1 MLAARS
7 GSLEGAQLVV
17 HGPDG
22 TVAPENVT
30 VLPGPTALLAATLPP
45 ASAGRF
51 TARVVAADGS
61 ELACRTLD
69 VAHESSPR
77 ARRNLGRFAGV
88 WPIEAEWDARHEV
101 LFSAWIARL
110 FYVEPDAFAGW
121 NPLHRVFRDPAR
133 NVLFDHLGLGEDSRS
148 PRVVMRADCADTL
161 YGLRAYFAW
170 KMRLPFLVHRCNRG
184 TAIRGPRCRG
194 VISNLLGVRAY
205 GPDPVRRFSK
215 FMHRVFETVV
225 HSGTTRTMPDA
236 ERSDFYPIAIDRTSL
251 RPGTV
256 FVVRDSHVLMV
267 SQWTDPAPGRLG
279 ALFAIDGHP
288 GFSVTHRRF
297 TPGSFPFSPWV
308 PTDGFK
314 AFRPALLDG
323 ANVRPM
329 SDDEIRARPFLA
341 QPSNEQL
348 SMTRET
354 FYARMATLQNPTPV
368 DPAELARAAV
378 EELHAIATAR
388 VALVDASSSV
398 SGEIPMPEHAFSSHA
413 ATTDWRRLATGR
425 IDLRMLLAMDRL
437 GSLSRRAE
445 REPHLFVRPWDDDST
460 RAVIDAELA
469 RRSIRYR
476 RSDGTGVTVSLAE
489 LVSRKR
495 DLTLAFNPNDCPEI
509 RWADPD
515 LSACVR
521 RAPQGQRWIMR
532 RKLLRYLVAREDPTG
547 R

>member
-1 MLAARS
+1 MARAVSEPPSPHRGLRRALAGIAFTMAIAPTAAARADTPCATTTAPSSPDATHLLLGPRAPRAGERLRVLAARS

-236 ERSDFYPIAIDRTSL
+236 ERSDFYPIAI
-251 RPGTV
+251 
-256 FVVRDSHVLMV
+256 
-267 SQWTDPAPGRLG
+267 
-279 ALFAIDGHP
+279 
-288 GFSVTHRRF
+288 
-297 TPGSFPFSPWV
+297 
-308 PTDGFK
+308 
-314 AFRPALLDG
+314 
-323 ANVRPM
+323 
-329 SDDEIRARPFLA
+329 
-341 QPSNEQL
+341 
-348 SMTRET
+348 
-354 FYARMATLQNPTPV
+354 
-368 DPAELARAAV
+368 
-378 EELHAIATAR
+378 
-388 VALVDASSSV
+388 
-398 SGEIPMPEHAFSSHA
+398 
-413 ATTDWRRLATGR
+413 
-425 IDLRMLLAMDRL
+425 
-437 GSLSRRAE
+437 
-445 REPHLFVRPWDDDST
+445 
-460 RAVIDAELA
+460 
-469 RRSIRYR
+469 
-476 RSDGTGVTVSLAE
+476 
-489 LVSRKR
+489 
-495 DLTLAFNPNDCPEI
+495 
-509 RWADPD
+509 
-515 LSACVR
+515 
-521 RAPQGQRWIMR
+521 
-532 RKLLRYLVAREDPTG
+532 
-547 R
+547 